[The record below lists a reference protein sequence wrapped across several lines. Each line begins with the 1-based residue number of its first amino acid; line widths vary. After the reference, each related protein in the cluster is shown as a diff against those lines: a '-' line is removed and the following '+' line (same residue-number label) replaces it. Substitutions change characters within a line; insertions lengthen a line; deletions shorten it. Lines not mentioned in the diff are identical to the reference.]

1 MRATGIVRRLDD
13 LGRIVIPKEI
23 RKNLSL
29 REGDALEMYV
39 DGNDLVLK
47 PYMIEPLS
55 YDRIAD
61 KYKTMPK
68 DARIQLIQQMLSDI
82 DTIEE

>member
-1 MRATGIVRRLDD
+1 MRATGIVRRLDE

-23 RKNLSL
+23 RRNLNL

-39 DGNDLVLK
+39 DGESLVLK
-47 PYMIEPLS
+47 PYITEPLS

-61 KYKTMPK
+61 KYKAMPK
-68 DARIQLIQQMLSDI
+68 DARVQLIQKMLSDI
-82 DTIEE
+82 DTMEE